1 MGFDIPMK
9 TTGAMDSSSL
19 LSLNGGGASSQTQ
32 QPVQNTMGNQVD
44 YQQQAFGQQNNYGQQ
59 APQNNY
65 GQQAPQNNYGQQNT
79 YGQQVQQNHAQPQP
93 QAVQQQ
99 AQPVRNRA
107 AGTGVRLKKGQKFG
121 LAGANGSALS
131 NIKVAL
137 GWDITNQQCDLDS
150 SAFMLGADGRVLG
163 DDWFVFYGS
172 TTSPDGSVR
181 HSGDSQGACD
191 NDDEVINVD
200 LQRVNQ
206 QVEKIVFVVTINE
219 ALELGLNF
227 SMVANAYI
235 RIVNADN
242 NQELARFDL
251 TNYYSN
257 VTSMMVGELYR
268 RNGEWKFN
276 PIGDG
281 VSADLMGLCERY
293 GVNVAD

>member
-19 LSLNGGGASSQTQ
+19 LSLNGNGASSQTQ
-32 QPVQNTMGNQVD
+32 QPIQNTIDNSTA
-44 YQQQAFGQQNNYGQQ
+44 YQQPAF
-59 APQNNY
+59 
-65 GQQAPQNNYGQQNT
+65 GQQNT
-79 YGQQVQQNHAQPQP
+79 YGQQMQAQQNTYGQQP
-93 QAVQQQ
+93 VQQ
-99 AQPVRNRA
+99 AQQQNYNQQFSQPQTQATQPQVQQVKQRP

-121 LAGANGSALS
+121 LAGANGQALS

-150 SAFMLGADGRVLG
+150 SAFMLGANGTVLG

-181 HSGDSQGACD
+181 HSGDSCGAGD
-191 NDDEVINVD
+191 GDDEVINVN
-200 LQRVNQ
+200 LQRVNP

-281 VSADLMGLCERY
+281 ISADLMGLCERY

>member
-44 YQQQAFGQQNNYGQQ
+44 YQQQAFGQQ
-59 APQNNY
+59 
-65 GQQAPQNNYGQQNT
+65 APQNNYGQQNT
-79 YGQQVQQNHAQPQP
+79 YSQQVQQNHTQPQPQVVQHQP

-181 HSGDSQGACD
+181 HSGDSQGAGD

-281 VSADLMGLCERY
+281 VSADLVGLCERY

>member
-19 LSLNGGGASSQTQ
+19 LSLNRGGASSQAQ
-32 QPVQNTMGNQVD
+32 QPIQNTMDNSAT
-44 YQQQAFGQQNNYGQQ
+44 YQQPAFEQQATQNTYGQQ
-59 APQNNY
+59 M
-65 GQQAPQNNYGQQNT
+65 QAQQNT
-79 YGQQVQQNHAQPQP
+79 YGQQPVQQVQQQNYNQQFSQPQP
-93 QAVQQQ
+93 QAVQSQVQQ
-99 AQPVRNRA
+99 TKQRP

-150 SAFMLGADGRVLG
+150 SAFMLGVDGRVLG

-181 HSGDSQGACD
+181 HSGDSQGAGD
-191 NDDEVINVD
+191 GDDEIINVN

-281 VSADLMGLCERY
+281 ISADLMGLCERY